1 MFHLRHNHSAA
12 VPDAVMRGMFAARKA
27 VFIDLLK
34 WDVPVLAGRYEVDQF
49 DDEHAVYLILTDD
62 REQHLASARLLPTT
76 RPHILGD
83 LFPEL
88 CEAAPPRQTNTY
100 EITRFCLDRS
110 LTASER
116 RTARNQLIVALVEHA
131 LTHGITSYVAI
142 AAISWFQQILSFG
155 WHCRPLGLPQPI
167 GGEQVAAI
175 RIEIDIDTPALL
187 ATAGVI
193 AVPEHR
199 AAA

>member
-1 MFHLRHNHSAA
+1 MFHLRHNYSAT

-27 VFIDLLK
+27 VFIDLLG
-34 WDVPVLAGRYEVDQF
+34 WDVPVLDGRFEVDQF
-49 DDEHAVYLILTDD
+49 DDAHAVYLILTDE

-76 RPHILGD
+76 RPHLLGD

-88 CEAAPPRQTNTY
+88 CEGGPPRQADSF

-110 LTASER
+110 LTARER
-116 RTARNQLIVALVEHA
+116 RAARDQLITALVNHA
-131 LTHGITSYVAI
+131 LVHGITSYVAI
-142 AAISWFQQILSFG
+142 AALRWFQQILSFG
-155 WHCRPLGLPQPI
+155 WHCRPLGPPRSI

-175 RIEIDIDTPALL
+175 RIGIDADTPALL
-187 ATAGVI
+187 AAAGVI
-193 AVPEHR
+193 AVSEHR